1 MTIFHLRDIISGARR
16 LIMSKD
22 IHHIHVPFFTGL
34 SQADMLNWAR
44 KYPEVAQALPK
55 ETAEVENLHRGYV
68 ANVIYTIVGDNF
80 KDWVDKKLKERT
92 KKMAEDKDLNIKMD
106 PQIYK
111 IFKASTSISGKF
123 FLLTSALIH
132 F

>member
-1 MTIFHLRDIISGARR
+1 
-16 LIMSKD
+16 
-22 IHHIHVPFFTGL
+22 
-34 SQADMLNWAR
+34 MLNWAR

-92 KKMAEDKDLNIKMD
+92 KKMAEEKDLNIKMD